1 MRIAVNQEILNLGE
15 FLEGCPRNFMETKL
29 SKKRTKVS
37 KSDQLPL
44 ESLLMIITFHSLEE
58 RLVSQA
64 MAKWR
69 KAKLG
74 DVATKK
80 PVSPSGIELEENSR
94 SKSAKLFSFIF
105 EY

>member
-1 MRIAVNQEILNLGE
+1 MV
-15 FLEGCPRNFMETKL
+15 
-29 SKKRTKVS
+29 
-37 KSDQLPL
+37 
-44 ESLLMIITFHSLEE
+44 ITFHSLEE

-74 DVATKK
+74 DYATKK
-80 PVSPSGIELEENSR
+80 AVSAGEEELTENSR